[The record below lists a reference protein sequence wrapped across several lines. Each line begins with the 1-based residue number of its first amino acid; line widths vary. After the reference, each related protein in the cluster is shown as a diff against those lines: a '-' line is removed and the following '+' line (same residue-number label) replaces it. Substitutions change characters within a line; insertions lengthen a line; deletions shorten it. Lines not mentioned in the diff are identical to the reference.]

1 MSHLPGLA
9 RVLFTE
15 AEIKARVAELGVE
28 IARDY
33 AGRDLVVVTVLK
45 GGLYFLADLTR
56 AINLPLVVD
65 FMAISSYRGG
75 KGPTGAVRLIKDL
88 DEEITGRHV
97 LLVEDIIDTG
107 LTAAYLLRSLQAR
120 DPADLAIC
128 ALLDKTARRIAEGLP
143 IRYRGFEAP
152 DEFLVGYGLDQ
163 RQLYRNVP
171 FIAVCDPQ
179 ATADVTRRTGDRG
192 TPATL

>member
-1 MSHLPGLA
+1 LSVVPDIA

-15 AEIKARVAELGVE
+15 AEIRSRVGDLGAQ

-33 AGRDLVVVTVLK
+33 AGRDLVMVTVLK

-56 AINLPLVVD
+56 AINLPLTIDV
-65 FMAISSYRGG
+65 MAITSYRGA
-75 KGPTGAVRLIKDL
+75 KDPTGAVRLIKDL
-88 DEEITGRHV
+88 DESITGRHV

-128 ALLDKTARRIAEGLP
+128 TLLDKTARRIAEGLP

-152 DEFLVGYGLDQ
+152 DEFLIGYGLDQ
-163 RQLYRNVP
+163 RQVYRNLP
-171 FIAVCDPQ
+171 FIAVLDPG
-179 ATADVTRRTGDRG
+179 ARS
-192 TPATL
+192 